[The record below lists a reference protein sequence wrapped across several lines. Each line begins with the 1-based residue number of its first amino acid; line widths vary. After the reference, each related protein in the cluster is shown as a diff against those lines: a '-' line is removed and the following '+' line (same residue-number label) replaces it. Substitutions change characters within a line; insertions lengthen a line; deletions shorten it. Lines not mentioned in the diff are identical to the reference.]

1 MTVIYKISNIFKV
14 YKLIISIIFLSTN
27 IVKSQEE
34 NSSENDFSKA
44 ENAEEKRVKWG
55 TDEFKLE
62 LIKEM
67 SSANIALFIDEHL
80 KTITEPSRI
89 YYKFSKES
97 TREDSFTGNV
107 VLNIV
112 KVEDD
117 NTKHI
122 TFRYLKGRN
131 KVRFPP
137 QIGAKGNPVFML
149 FFERDARD
157 MQRLTGG
164 NALFFRS
171 RIRHTIA
178 ATEIKDV
185 ELEFQGDK
193 FSGKQISFQPFLET
207 KLKNRVS
214 RYKTKKFVLTMS
226 ENIPGFI
233 FKIET
238 YIKDL
243 DDPSDMVKEILQ
255 YQGVRTNKEL
265 RDEYKKR
272 KDES

>member
-1 MTVIYKISNIFKV
+1 MKIYSICLFI
-14 YKLIISIIFLSTN
+14 LIHLQIIFAY
-27 IVKSQEE
+27 
-34 NSSENDFSKA
+34 F
-44 ENAEEKRVKWG
+44 
-55 TDEFKLE
+55 E
-62 LIKEM
+62 LD
-67 SSANIALFIDEHL
+67 IDEHL
-80 KTITEPSRI
+80 KNITEPSRI

-97 TREDSFTGNV
+97 TREDNFIGNV

-137 QIGAKGNPVFML
+137 QVGAKGNPVFML

-185 ELEFQGDK
+185 ELDFRGDK
-193 FSGKQISFQPFLET
+193 LVGKQISFQPFLET

-214 RYKTKKFVLTMS
+214 RYKTKKFVITMS
-226 ENIPGFI
+226 KDIPGFI

-243 DDPSDMVKEILQ
+243 DDPSDMVKEILE
-255 YQGVRTNKEL
+255 YQGVRTNNEL
-265 RDEYKKR
+265 RKEYREKNEK
-272 KDES
+272 S